1 MRKATLE
8 VLDEGELIFGC
19 RTNGGYLVREYDN
32 DKEMGGSFFKTEKEA
47 NAHIKILTRDKMKMW
62 MEEIFTAALLFGILC
77 LTRVVMFTLM

>member
-32 DKEMGGSFFKTEKEA
+32 DKEMGGSFFKTEEEA
-47 NAHIKILTRDKMKMW
+47 NAHIKILTRNKMKMW
-62 MEEIFTAALLFGILC
+62 MEEIIMAIMLFG
-77 LTRVVMFTLM
+77 LTYLAAVVMLSL